1 MALIGLMMTG
11 TQSVPLRCQVLSN
24 NRCSAGPS
32 AIGWEDLGGGP
43 CLLLVNEP
51 SSQQPRGASSCR
63 SSPHILPGSC
73 VAPLPPGPEPEGRV
87 ASQAHRLAL
96 IARSCCFS
104 VGLNFTEHQHQT
116 RPLSDSDES
125 GQKYSIAH
133 TTKMTH
139 YPSLLA
145 NMNHQCFFFNHSFSF
160 SLFFIDNKSISNT
173 F

>member
-87 ASQAHRLAL
+87 ASQAHRLAQAL
-96 IARSCCFS
+96 VPGGGEGCLGCCPGGGCQVLFLR
-104 VGLNFTEHQHQT
+104 VATLN
-116 RPLSDSDES
+116 
-125 GQKYSIAH
+125 GKI
-133 TTKMTH
+133 
-139 YPSLLA
+139 
-145 NMNHQCFFFNHSFSF
+145 
-160 SLFFIDNKSISNT
+160 
-173 F
+173 